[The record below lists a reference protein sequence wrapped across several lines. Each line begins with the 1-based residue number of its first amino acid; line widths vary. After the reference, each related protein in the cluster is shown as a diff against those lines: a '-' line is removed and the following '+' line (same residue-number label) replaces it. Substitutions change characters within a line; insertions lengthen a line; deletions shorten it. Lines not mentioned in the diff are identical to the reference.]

1 MTVVLSRDES
11 STILL
16 ILILGD
22 LVTSQW
28 VSNGLELSHL
38 IKRRSSF
45 WYYVIYIFFRRM
57 TKKKYDFTCEELHKR
72 AKTASSRRSKVLSC
86 TAWLWRDIWGIFS
99 THYWYMKSIMAKDI
113 SKKCLSQNNWRSN
126 FFTQFFNQLI
136 EAVWFIVFCHFMIRD
151 WQNKVWLQL
160 ILQTWSEQHEIYKK
174 QIVGF

>member
-1 MTVVLSRDES
+1 M
-11 STILL
+11 
-16 ILILGD
+16 
-22 LVTSQW
+22 TSQW

-72 AKTASSRRSKVLSC
+72 ATTASSRRSKVLSC

-113 SKKCLSQNNWRSN
+113 SKKCLSQNNWRVPKQLMSRYAKLEIHQLCERIICKHIVETYN
-126 FFTQFFNQLI
+126 YFLWQRFSFF
-136 EAVWFIVFCHFMIRD
+136 
-151 WQNKVWLQL
+151 
-160 ILQTWSEQHEIYKK
+160 
-174 QIVGF
+174 

>member
-11 STILL
+11 SSILL
-16 ILILGD
+16 ILILED

-72 AKTASSRRSKVLSC
+72 ATTASSRRSKVLSC

-113 SKKCLSQNNWRSN
+113 SKKCLSQNNWRVPK
-126 FFTQFFNQLI
+126 QLI
-136 EAVWFIVFCHFMIRD
+136 SRYKYSRH
-151 WQNKVWLQL
+151 QL
-160 ILQTWSEQHEIYKK
+160 SFDAATPRLWSLETTLRVVKR
-174 QIVGF
+174 QIVQILI

>member
-11 STILL
+11 SSILL

-86 TAWLWRDIWGIFS
+86 TAWLWRDIWGIVF
-99 THYWYMKSIMAKDI
+99 THHWYMKSIMAKDI
-113 SKKCLSQNNWRSN
+113 SKKCLSQNNWRVPKQLISRYYHCTILYTVHTAAPKEN
-126 FFTQFFNQLI
+126 SSVWFFTLLSQY
-136 EAVWFIVFCHFMIRD
+136 
-151 WQNKVWLQL
+151 
-160 ILQTWSEQHEIYKK
+160 ILT
-174 QIVGF
+174 V

>member
-1 MTVVLSRDES
+1 M
-11 STILL
+11 
-16 ILILGD
+16 
-22 LVTSQW
+22 TSQL

-99 THYWYMKSIMAKDI
+99 DHYWYMKSIMAKDI
-113 SKKCLSQNNWRSN
+113 SKKCLSQNNWRVPK
-126 FFTQFFNQLI
+126 QLI
-136 EAVWFIVFCHFMIRD
+136 SRYKSEFRINSRTGNKQRKDPCSDKKKGLFCFKSYGIVI
-151 WQNKVWLQL
+151 
-160 ILQTWSEQHEIYKK
+160 ILCCVQ
-174 QIVGF
+174 